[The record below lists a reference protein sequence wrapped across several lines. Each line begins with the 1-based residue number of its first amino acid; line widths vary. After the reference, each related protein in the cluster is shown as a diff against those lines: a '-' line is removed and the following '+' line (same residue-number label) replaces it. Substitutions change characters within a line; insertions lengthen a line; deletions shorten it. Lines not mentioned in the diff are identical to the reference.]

1 VADLAVSAEGIE
13 GAPPASTLSPSRLTT
28 LLFASTAFVGAGLLF
43 VVQPLIARLLLPAYG
58 GSATVWSTSSL
69 LFQVLLLAGYAYSH
83 WSTHRLGNRWQPRMH
98 AFVLFLPFVML
109 PIALPP
115 DAAPGEDASPAL
127 WLLRTL
133 VLTIGLPFV
142 VVATTGP
149 LLQKW
154 YSWTDSRRA
163 DDPYFLF
170 AAGNLGSF
178 VGLLAYPLLV
188 EPTLSL
194 RQQREWWSTAFAVY
208 AGLTA
213 LCGVVVLVSRRRVET
228 TAEPALVAPEDA
240 RVPRS
245 TAWTWLGL
253 AFFPSA
259 LMLAVTSYVST
270 DIAAVPLLWVVPLAI
285 YLATFVAAFSR
296 TSRIVPSGLARL
308 AACLAMVAAIGT
320 VMPRA
325 NSVLVAEIAIQMVML
340 GLVSY
345 VVHARL
351 AAQRPHPRHLTY
363 YFLVIAAGGAL
374 GGLLNGLVAPTFF
387 DRVFEYPLLVA
398 AIPAVAIGSG
408 AAPLTWLDRLAAR
421 QVLWPVILIALVVL
435 GGGGTIQALTQGR
448 PAPLYAWIA
457 VLLLLG
463 LLAFRMAHQRLV
475 LVAVLALVLTGP
487 MVLTEHQSL
496 DQSRTFFGTYRVLDR
511 GGMHLLFHGPTVHG
525 SQFTGEESGVP
536 TLYYAQSGPLGDVFE
551 GTDFGEVG
559 VVGLGAGTIA
569 AYGAPDM
576 QLTFFEI
583 DPEVV
588 RIAEDPRFFTYLA
601 DSPADIDI
609 EVGDGRLL
617 IGEQPSGKFDLLV
630 LDAFSSDAIPTH
642 LLTTEAMRTYMS
654 RLAPGGLLAI
664 HISNKTFDLSPVL
677 LGAARRLR
685 LSGAL
690 RSGGSGAGAAVSDW
704 VVLSADE
711 SVVDALVDEGGWRLL
726 SGRKVVWTDDFSS
739 VLTVF
744 K

>member
-1 VADLAVSAEGIE
+1 VAELTVSADGTERVATDPGR
-13 GAPPASTLSPSRLTT
+13 SSSRLITV
-28 LLFASTAFVGAGLLF
+28 LFASTAFVGAGLLF
-43 VVQPLIARLLLPAYG
+43 VVQPMIARLLLPAYG

-69 LFQVLLLAGYAYSH
+69 LFQVLLLLGYAYSH
-83 WSTHRLGNRWQPRMH
+83 WSTHRLGIRWQPRVH
-98 AFVLFLPFVML
+98 AIVLFLPFAAL
-109 PIALPP
+109 PIALPN
-115 DAAPGEDASPAL
+115 DAAPTQDTSPAL

-154 YSWTDSRRA
+154 YSWTDGRRA

-178 VGLLAYPLLV
+178 AGLLAYPLLV

-194 RQQREWWSTAFAVY
+194 RNQRDWWSIAFAAY
-208 AGLTA
+208 AVLTA
-213 LCGVVVLVSRRRVET
+213 LCAVVVLMSRQESESAA
-228 TAEPALVAPEDA
+228 AEQVLAHADA

-245 TAWTWLGL
+245 TALAWLGL

-270 DIAAVPLLWVVPLAI
+270 DIAAVPLLWVAPLAI

-296 TSRIVPSGLARL
+296 TSRSVPSGLARL
-308 AACLAMVAAIGT
+308 AAGVCVVAAIGT

-325 NSVLVAEIAIQMVML
+325 NSVLIAEISIQMVML

-351 AAQRPHPRHLTY
+351 AARRPDPRHLTY

-374 GGLLNGLVAPTFF
+374 GGLLNGLIAPTLF
-387 DRVFEYPLLVA
+387 DRVLEYPVLLAVVPVVA
-398 AIPAVAIGSG
+398 VGAG
-408 AAPLTWLDRLAAR
+408 AAAQTWLDRLAAR
-421 QVLWPVILIALVVL
+421 SVLWVVVLVALVLL
-435 GGGGTIQALTQGR
+435 GGGRTAWALAQGE
-448 PAPLYAWIA
+448 PAPLYAWSA
-457 VLLLLG
+457 VLVLVG
-463 LLAFRMAHQRLV
+463 LLAFRMAQQRLV
-475 LVAVLALVLTGP
+475 LVALVSLVLVGP
-487 MVLTEHQSL
+487 MVLTEHESL
-496 DQSRTFFGTYRVLDR
+496 DQSRTFFGTNRVLDR

-536 TLYYAQSGPLGDVFE
+536 TLYYARSGPLGDVFE

-569 AYGAPDM
+569 AYAAPDT

-583 DPEVV
+583 DSEVV

-617 IGEQPSGKFDLLV
+617 IGEQPAGRFDLLV

-654 RLAPGGLLAI
+654 RLSPGGLLAI

-677 LGAARRLR
+677 LGAARRLG
-685 LSGAL
+685 LSGAR

-711 SVVDALVDEGGWRLL
+711 SVVDALVGEDGWRLL
-726 SGRKVVWTDDFSS
+726 SGREVVWTDDFSS